1 MAGAAIPPARAAAL
15 FALSQTL
22 PSGRGEP
29 GYDAQ
34 AALDHVLTSRSLSPQ
49 DQGLCTE
56 LFYGYLRLKG
66 RIDFILSQFL
76 KKPGDLPVPVRLTA
90 GVATYEILY
99 LSRIPP
105 RASVNWAVEHVG
117 KSYGRGLS
125 GLVNAVLRRV
135 SDNARLFSDKSY
147 YDKGGCDRTT
157 FLSRYYSCP
166 EWIVALWQK
175 TYGEEDCEVFLA
187 AQATAPPVGV
197 RVNFARPGAE
207 ALFDRL
213 RKKPECLF
221 YHPPMLAFSRPP
233 ENFDLGAAEESG
245 EISRQSAA
253 AGEALG
259 RLAPESWPTP
269 IYDACSGRG
278 GKTMF
283 LLERFKSEVWAG
295 DVHFGRL
302 RALKRERERLGLPE
316 LPVILASAEAP
327 PLGRAPG
334 TILLDAPCSG
344 LGVLSRRP
352 DAKWK
357 RDRRHLAELSVLQG
371 RMLSACYAS
380 LAPGGLLVYLTC
392 TLNPAEN
399 ENAVAAFLAATP
411 GAVLQTVHNPGS
423 GAETDLGE
431 YFYAAVIRKA

>member
-1 MAGAAIPPARAAAL
+1 MSGAAIPPARAAAL
-15 FALSQTL
+15 YALSQTL
-22 PSGRGEP
+22 PTGRDDP

-34 AALDHVLTSRSLSPQ
+34 AALDHTLSKRSLSPQ

-66 RIDFILSQFL
+66 RIDFILSRFL
-76 KKPGDLPVPVRLTA
+76 KKPGDLPGPVRLTA

-105 RASVNWAVEHVG
+105 RASVNWAVDHVG

-135 SDNARLFSDKSY
+135 SENAKTFEDKSY
-147 YDKGGCDRTT
+147 YEKDGCDRPT

-166 EWIVALWQK
+166 EWIVSLWLK
-175 TYGEEDCEVFLA
+175 AYGEEACEAFLA
-187 AQATAPPVGV
+187 AQAAPPPLGV
-197 RVNFARPGAE
+197 RVNFAKPGAE

-221 YHPPMLAFSRPP
+221 YRPPMLAFSRPP
-233 ENFDLGAAEESG
+233 DGFDLIEAEEGG

-259 RLAPESWPTP
+259 RLAPESWPAP

-278 GKTMF
+278 GKTMY
-283 LLERFKSEVWAG
+283 LLERTRSEVWAG

-302 RALKRERERLGLPE
+302 RALKRERERLGLPL
-316 LPVILASAEAP
+316 LPVVLASAEAP
-327 PLGRAPG
+327 PFGPSPG

-352 DAKWK
+352 DSKWK
-357 RDRRHLAELSVLQG
+357 RDRKHLAELSKLQR
-371 RMLSACYAS
+371 RMLSACYEALS
-380 LAPGGLLVYLTC
+380 PGGLLVYMTC

-399 ENAVAAFLAATP
+399 GEAVDALLAVAP
-411 GAVLQTVHNPGS
+411 GAVLQAVHSPGP
-423 GAETDLGE
+423 GAEAALGE
-431 YFYAAVIRKA
+431 FFYAAVILKP

>member
-1 MAGAAIPPARAAAL
+1 MAGSAIPPARGAAL
-15 FALSQTL
+15 IALTQTL

-34 AALDHVLTSRSLSPQ
+34 AALDHILTTRALSPQ

-76 KKPGDLPVPVRLTA
+76 KKPGDLPVPVRLAA
-90 GVATYEILY
+90 GVAAYEILY

-125 GLVNAVLRRV
+125 GVVNAVLRRV
-135 SDNARLFSDKSY
+135 AENAKTFADKSY
-147 YDKGGCDRTT
+147 YKKDGCERTT
-157 FLSRYYSCP
+157 FFSRYYSCP
-166 EWIVALWQK
+166 EWIVALWRRS
-175 TYGEEDCEVFLA
+175 YGDAVCEAFLE
-187 AQATAPPVGV
+187 AQTLAPPLGV
-197 RVNFARPGAE
+197 RVNFAKPGAE

-221 YHPPMLAFSRPP
+221 YRPPMLAFSRPP
-233 ENFDLGAAEESG
+233 EGFDLGLAEEG
-245 EISRQSAA
+245 GDISRQSAA
-253 AGEALG
+253 AGDALG
-259 RLAPESWPTP
+259 RLDPERWPAP

-283 LLERFKSEVWAG
+283 LLERTKTEVWAG

-302 RALKRERERLGLPE
+302 RALKRERERLDLPD
-316 LPVILASAEAP
+316 LPVMLASAEAP
-327 PLGRAPG
+327 ALGQAPG

-371 RMLSACYAS
+371 RMLAACHAA
-380 LAPGGLLVYLTC
+380 LEPGGLLVYLTC

-399 ENAVAAFLAATP
+399 EDAVAAFLAATP
-411 GAVLQTVHNPGS
+411 KAVLQTVHAPNS
-423 GAETDLGE
+423 GADTVLGE
-431 YFYAAVIRKA
+431 FFHAAVIRKA